1 MATLGI
7 DLGGTKIAAGIL
19 AGEELLSEV
28 VVPTPRGARA
38 VVAAMAQAGAEA
50 VRASGLSV
58 SQIGV
63 GVPGLIDY
71 RRGVVLI
78 SPNIAGLEGF
88 GLAQALREAFALPV
102 TLEND
107 ANVAALAEHYLGAA
121 RGASSSLYLTVSTGV
136 GGGVIVGGQVL
147 RGHNAQGGE
156 IGHITVLPGGPA
168 CGCGLEGCLEALASG
183 RAIEREAAYAYKTPL
198 STPEVFTRW
207 REGEQVASR
216 IVAASARY
224 VGIAL
229 ASLQKVTDPE
239 IVVLGGGVALNGGQ
253 SYREQIQAS
262 YQHYLTGWIPAEI
275 RTALLHHGAGVIGA
289 ALAAE
294 LAQRTN

>member
-19 AGEELLSEV
+19 AGRELLSEV
-28 VVPTPRGARA
+28 VVPTPRGARE
-38 VVAAMAQAGAEA
+38 VVAAMAAAGAEA
-50 VRASGLSV
+50 VRASGQSV

-71 RRGVVLI
+71 QSGVVLI
-78 SPNIAGLEGF
+78 SPNIAGLAGF
-88 GLAQALREAFALPV
+88 NLAQGLQEAFALPV
-102 TLEND
+102 VLEND
-107 ANVAALAEHYLGAA
+107 ANVAALAEHYSGAA
-121 RGASSSLYLTVSTGV
+121 QGAVSSLYLTVSTGV
-136 GGGVIVGGQVL
+136 GGGIVVDGQVL
-147 RGHNAQGGE
+147 RGHKAQGGE
-156 IGHITVLPGGPA
+156 LGHITVLPGGPA

-183 RAIEREAAYAYKTPL
+183 RAIEREAAYVYKSPL
-198 STPEVFTRW
+198 TAAEVFARW
-207 REGEQVASR
+207 QEGEATATR
-216 IVAASARY
+216 IVTSSARY

-239 IVVLGGGVALNGGQ
+239 VIVLGGGVALNGGPA
-253 SYREQIQAS
+253 YREQIQAS
-262 YQHYLTGWIPAEI
+262 YQHYLSGWVPAEI
-275 RTALLHHGAGVIGA
+275 RTALLHQGAGVIGA

>member
-19 AGEELLSEV
+19 AGRELLSEV
-28 VVPTPRGARA
+28 VVPTPRGARE
-38 VVAAMAQAGAEA
+38 VVAAMAAAGAEA
-50 VRASGLSV
+50 VRASGQSV

-71 RRGVVLI
+71 QSGVVLI
-78 SPNIAGLEGF
+78 SPNIAGLAGF
-88 GLAQALREAFALPV
+88 NLTQGLQEAFALPV

-107 ANVAALAEHYLGAA
+107 ANVAALAEHYSGAA
-121 RGASSSLYLTVSTGV
+121 QGAASSLYLTVSTGV
-136 GGGVIVGGQVL
+136 GGGIVVNGQVL

-156 IGHITVLPGGPA
+156 LGHITVLPGGPA

-183 RAIEREAAYAYKTPL
+183 RAIEREAAYVYKTPL
-198 STPEVFTRW
+198 TAAEVFARW
-207 REGEQVASR
+207 QEGEATATR
-216 IVAASARY
+216 IVTSSARY

-239 IVVLGGGVALNGGQ
+239 VIVLGGGVALNGGPA
-253 SYREQIQAS
+253 YREQIQTS
-262 YQHYLTGWIPAEI
+262 YQHYLSGWVPAEI